1 MKGTFSLLR
10 FGGGVRRRS
19 RILMSQVAAVGEG
32 NFERE
37 VVQAGVPVVVDFWA
51 DWCQPCKMLSP
62 VLERIADRYEGRLKV
77 VKCNLDEN
85 HDIAHQFAIST
96 LPNLL
101 FFKGGEVV
109 NQAVGYMGEEQ
120 LATKVDEVLSA

>member
-1 MKGTFSLLR
+1 
-10 FGGGVRRRS
+10 
-19 RILMSQVAAVGEG
+19 MSQVAAVGEG

-77 VKCNLDEN
+77 VKCNFDEN
-85 HDIAHQFAIST
+85 HDIVHQFAIST

-101 FFKGGEVV
+101 FFRDGEVV